1 MHPVYREDSN
11 GIPRVFWI
19 LTLALPTAARATTQK
34 AARLA
39 FRIFLFVDPIL
50 PREKEREGR
59 GREQVVAEE
68 VKYS

>member
-1 MHPVYREDSN
+1 M
-11 GIPRVFWI
+11 
-19 LTLALPTAARATTQK
+19 ALPTAARATTQK

-39 FRIFLFVDPIL
+39 FRIFLFVDPIR